1 MKKLIF
7 GLFIFGLTIQAF
19 AQVTKV
25 EKLSEVVIVA
35 TNYKYLNE
43 VDAKEAAIPVEV
55 LQRKVAAF
63 DLKNS
68 DFYEDEYDSYFVS
81 FYIPEGKIL
90 AAYNKDGKIIRTVE
104 KFKNIKLPIEV
115 VQSVSK
121 RFPGWTIND
130 DVYLVKYHHEEGVT
144 KKYKL
149 RLKNGD
155 KIIKV
160 KTDEE
165 GIFL

>member
-19 AQVTKV
+19 AQVTKI

-43 VDAKEAAIPVEV
+43 VDARDAAIPVEV

-63 DLKNS
+63 DVKNS
-68 DFYEDEYDSYFVS
+68 EFYEDEYESYFIS

-90 AAYNKDGKIIRTVE
+90 AAYDKDGKIIRTVE
-104 KFKNIKLPIEV
+104 KFKNIKLPIAV
-115 VQSVSK
+115 TKAVAK
-121 RFPGWTIND
+121 RFPGWIINE
-130 DVYLVKYHHEEGVT
+130 DVYKVNYHHEDGVT
-144 KKYKL
+144 KQYKL

-155 KIIKV
+155 KSIKV
-160 KTDEE
+160 KTDDD
-165 GIFL
+165 GNFL